1 MKLKHWRGV
10 WGIFASKGAPNGD
23 LQKWTVPFEA
33 TAKEE
38 AVSPR
43 I

>member
-10 WGIFASKGAPNGD
+10 WDIFGRIAAPVLEFHFD
-23 LQKWTVPFEA
+23 DA
-33 TAKEE
+33 
-38 AVSPR
+38 